1 MKSYREMTKE
11 ELKNELSELK
21 AQYRKFQEM
30 DLALDMSRGKPCR
43 EQLDLSYQADT
54 WGQCLLQHLEEGDCT
69 A

>member
-30 DLALDMSRGKPCR
+30 DLALDIFPARTER
-43 EQLDLSYQADT
+43 
-54 WGQCLLQHLEEGDCT
+54 T
-69 A
+69 AGTTVC